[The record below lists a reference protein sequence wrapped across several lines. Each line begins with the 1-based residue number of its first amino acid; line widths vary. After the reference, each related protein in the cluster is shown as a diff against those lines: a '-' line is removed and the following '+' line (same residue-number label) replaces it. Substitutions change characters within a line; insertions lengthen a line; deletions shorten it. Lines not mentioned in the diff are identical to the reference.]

1 MAAAN
6 SFTWGSLATPVN
18 HLMAQYGVD
27 SHMGIDVLVTS
38 GLLIV
43 LAYFGGRK
51 YRKSAMVEPSGKLD
65 FATFFEIAIGGL
77 YNFTKNSLGDKA
89 RSVFFLTGGLAL
101 FILLNNAIGVIP
113 GFNPPTD
120 QFNVTIVLGLMVF
133 VAYNVMGIIEHG
145 PSYIK
150 QFLGPAWY
158 LAWLMLPIELISHLV
173 RPLSLA
179 LRLFGNITGDHKV
192 GGKFFSLAPLIVPL
206 PFMGL
211 GLFVAGMQTF
221 VFLLLT
227 LVYMQMAVS
236 HDH

>member
-6 SFTWGSLATPVN
+6 VFTWGSLATPVN
-18 HLMAQYGVD
+18 GLMAQYGVD
-27 SHMGIDVLVTS
+27 SHVGFDVLVTA
-38 GLLIV
+38 GLLMV
-43 LAYFGGRK
+43 LAFFGGRK
-51 YRKSAMVEPSGKLD
+51 FRKSDMVEPSGKLD
-65 FATFFEIAIGGL
+65 FSTFFEVVIGGM
-77 YNFTKNSLGDKA
+77 YSFMKNTIGDLA
-89 RSVFFLTGGLAL
+89 RPMFFLTGSFAF
-101 FILLNNAIGVIP
+101 FILFNNLMSVIP

-120 QFNVTIVLGLMVF
+120 QFNVTIVLALISF
-133 VAYNVMGIIEHG
+133 LAYNVLGIREHG
-145 PSYIK
+145 FGYIK

-158 LAWLMLPIELISHLV
+158 LAWLMLPIELISHCV

-192 GGKFFSLAPLIVPL
+192 GAVFFGLVPFIVPL
-206 PFMGL
+206 PFLGL

-227 LVYMQMAVS
+227 LVYIQMAVS

>member
-1 MAAAN
+1 MSAAN
-6 SFTWGSLATPVN
+6 SFTWGSLLTPVN
-18 HLMAQYGVD
+18 DTMTQYGID

-43 LAYFGGRK
+43 LAFLGGMK
-51 YRKSAMVEPSGKLD
+51 FRKSAMVEPSGKLD

-77 YNFTKNSLGDKA
+77 YNFTKNLIGDNAKPL
-89 RSVFFLTGGLAL
+89 FFLTGSLAF

-120 QFNVTIVLGLMVF
+120 QFNVTIVLALIIF
-133 VAYNVMGIIEHG
+133 IAYNIMGIKEHAG
-145 PSYIK
+145 SYVK
-150 QFLGPAWY
+150 QFLGPVWY
-158 LAWLMLPIELISHLV
+158 LSWLILPIEIISHLV

-192 GGKFFSLAPLIVPL
+192 GGQFFTLAPFLVPL

-221 VFLLLT
+221 VFMLLS

>member
-1 MAAAN
+1 V
-6 SFTWGSLATPVN
+6 SEQLT
-18 HLMAQYGVD
+18 HYGVD
-27 SHMGIDVLVTS
+27 PHVGIDVLVVF
-38 GLLIV
+38 GLLVV
-43 LAYFGGRK
+43 LAFLGGRK
-51 YRKSAMVEPSGKLD
+51 YRKSEMVEPSGKLD
-65 FATFFEIAIGGL
+65 FTTFFEITVGGL
-77 YNFTKNSLGDKA
+77 YNFTKNSLGNKA
-89 RSVFFLTGGLAL
+89 RGVFFLTGTFTF
-101 FILLNNAIGVIP
+101 FILFDNALGVIP

-120 QFNVTIVLGLMVF
+120 QFNVTIVLGLIVF
-133 VAYNVMGIIEHG
+133 IAYNIMGIQEHG
-145 PSYIK
+145 LSYVK

-158 LAWLMLPIELISHLV
+158 LAWLMLPIEIISHCV
-173 RPLSLA
+173 RPISLA

-192 GGKFFSLAPLIVPL
+192 GGVFFSLVPLIVPL

>member
-1 MAAAN
+1 MASAN
-6 SFTWGSLATPVN
+6 AFTWGELMTPVY
-18 HLMAQYGVD
+18 HTMESYGVD
-27 SHMGIDVLVTS
+27 PHVGIDLAVTS
-38 GLLIV
+38 GLLMILAV
-43 LAYFGGRK
+43 LGGSKFRK
-51 YRKSAMVEPSGKLD
+51 NQMVEPSGKLD
-65 FATFFEIAIGGL
+65 FATFFEIVVGGI

-89 RSVFFLTGGLAL
+89 KPVFFLTGTFVG
-101 FILLNNAIGVIP
+101 FIFFNNALGLIP
-113 GFNPPTD
+113 GFNPPTE
-120 QFNVTIVLGLMVF
+120 QFNTTIVLGLSTF
-133 VAYNVMGIIEHG
+133 VAYNIMGIKEHG
-145 PSYIK
+145 FSYVK

-192 GGKFFSLAPLIVPL
+192 GAVFFGLVPVIVPL
-206 PFMGL
+206 PFLGL
-211 GLFVAGMQTF
+211 GLFVAGIQTF